1 MRELAAPSARV
12 VVLDT
17 NVVLDLLV
25 FCDPST
31 EALRSALASGRWVWI
46 ATQAMRAELQ
56 RVSTYPTIARAMA
69 LRDLQA
75 AQVLEKFDRTRLA
88 QAAAPPCPARCSDPD
103 DQPFIDL
110 AVAQRALLVS
120 KDAAV
125 LRMRRRLASLGVA
138 VQSIFTSAM

>member
-1 MRELAAPSARV
+1 MLGSAAPSARR

-25 FCDPST
+25 FCDPTT
-31 EALRSALASGRWVWI
+31 EALRSALASGQWVWM

-56 RVSTYPTIARAMA
+56 RVLAYPTIARAMA

-75 AQVLEKFDRTRLA
+75 VQVVETFDRMCLV
-88 QAAAPPCPARCSDPD
+88 QAVAPACPARCSDPD

-125 LRMRRRLASLGVA
+125 LRLRRRLASVGVT
-138 VQSIFTSAM
+138 VQSSFTSAM